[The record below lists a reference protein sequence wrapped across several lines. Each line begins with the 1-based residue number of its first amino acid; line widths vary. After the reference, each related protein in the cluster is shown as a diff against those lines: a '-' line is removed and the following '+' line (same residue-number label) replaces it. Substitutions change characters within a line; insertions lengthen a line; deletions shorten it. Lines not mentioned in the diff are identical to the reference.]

1 MGVFGKLIKY
11 GKAGLTAAK
20 KAKAD
25 DIAAAAKKAKEAKDK
40 AEAAKKAKKIY
51 EEGIKAGKK
60 KGIKSAKRKMV
71 AGAAAAGA
79 VYYEGKTGNI
89 SKAIEETYRTRNATK
104 QTHTGAPVKAKAG
117 LKEAVQ
123 GPRGGVKEIVKKANS
138 TSKKPSTNNK
148 KPVKK

>member
-1 MGVFGKLIKY
+1 MGVFSKLVKY

-25 DIAAAAKKAKEAKDK
+25 DVAAAAKKAKEAADK
-40 AEAAKKAKKIY
+40 AEAAKKAKKVY

-60 KGIKSAKRKMV
+60 KGAKSAKRKMV
-71 AGAAAAGA
+71 AGAAAAGT

-89 SKAIEETYRTRNATK
+89 SKTIGEAYRTRNATK

-117 LKEAVQ
+117 MKEALQ

-138 TSKKPSTNNK
+138 TSKKPTTTSK
-148 KPVKK
+148 KSVKK